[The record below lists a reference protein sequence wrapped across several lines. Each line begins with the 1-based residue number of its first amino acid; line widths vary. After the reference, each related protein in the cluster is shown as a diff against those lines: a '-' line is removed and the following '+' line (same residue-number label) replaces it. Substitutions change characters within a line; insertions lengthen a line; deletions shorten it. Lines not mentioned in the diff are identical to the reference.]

1 MTTADWAAWVQ
12 AVGSIAAIGAGF
24 ATLYFQNRRADKL
37 RERDRT
43 DRAEVVALRLSGWLS
58 EVGALIQTKSEDVDT
73 LRKHNPVMPPLD
85 PDLVNRMKLDATAS
99 IESAMSDLHYLK
111 VGSGDVAQLDFF
123 IRDFDAYLNKAL
135 RMTPERGRSAGSG
148 RLFTATLK
156 PY

>member
-1 MTTADWAAWVQ
+1 
-12 AVGSIAAIGAGF
+12 
-24 ATLYFQNRRADKL
+24 
-37 RERDRT
+37 
-43 DRAEVVALRLSGWLS
+43 
-58 EVGALIQTKSEDVDT
+58 
-73 LRKHNPVMPPLD
+73 
-85 PDLVNRMKLDATAS
+85 MKLDATAS

-111 VGSGDVAQLDFF
+111 VGSRDVAQLDFF